1 MKLKRIT
8 TLLLSLVIGSSLA
21 GCSKTSTASKKSEND
36 KTIVFGATQVP
47 GGDLLE
53 YLKPEF
59 EKEGYKLEVTIF
71 NDYNTPNTALE
82 EGSIDANLFQH
93 RPFLEEVI
101 EKTGY
106 KLTDLVGLYES
117 PLLVYSYKIK
127 SLNDLKEKDK
137 VAIANDP
144 TNGSRALLYLQ
155 DEGIIKLKDAEFPGI
170 KDIQENPKNLEFIEA
185 EAAQLPSLLPD
196 VTCAF
201 INGNFAVAAKLDA
214 TKNAIYTPHIDGT
227 YENIVAVR
235 EEDKDSEK
243 SAVIKKILTSD
254 SSREFLKEH
263 FKGIII
269 PTF

>member
-1 MKLKRIT
+1 MKFKKIT
-8 TLLLSLVIGSSLA
+8 TLLLSLVIGASLG
-21 GCSKTSTASKKSEND
+21 GCSKTSDSSSSDD

-59 EKEGYKLEVTIF
+59 EKEGYKLEIKIF
-71 NDYNTPNTALE
+71 NDYNTPNTALA

-93 RPFLEEVI
+93 RPFLNQTI

-106 KLTDLVGLYES
+106 ELTDLVGLYES

-127 SLNDLKEKDK
+127 SLNDLKEGDQ
-137 VAIANDP
+137 VAIPNDP
-144 TNGSRALLYLQ
+144 TNGSRALEYLEE
-155 DEGIIKLKDAEFPGI
+155 EGLIKVNKDVDLPMA
-170 KDIQENPKNLEFIEA
+170 KDIIENPNNLEFVEA
-185 EAAQLPSLLPD
+185 EANQLPSLLPD

-201 INGNFAVAAKLDA
+201 INGNFAVAANLDA
-214 TKNAIYTPHIDGT
+214 NKDSIYTPNIDGT

-235 EEDKDSEK
+235 EEDKDSKK
-243 SAVIKKILTSD
+243 SQVIKKILTSD
-254 SSREFLKEH
+254 ASREFLKDT

>member
-1 MKLKRIT
+1 MKLKKLT
-8 TLLLSLVIGSSLA
+8 TLLLSLVIGASIS
-21 GCSKTSTASKKSEND
+21 GCSKTNDTAPSND

-59 EKEGYKLEVTIF
+59 EKEGYKLDIKIF
-71 NDYNTPNTALE
+71 NDYNTPNTALD

-93 RPFLEEVI
+93 RPFLNETI

-127 SLNDLKEKDK
+127 SLDDLKEGDK
-137 VAIANDP
+137 IAIANDP
-144 TNGSRALLYLQ
+144 TNGSRALAYLQ
-155 DEGIIKLKDAEFPGI
+155 EEGIIKLKDVELPTA
-170 KDIQENPKNLEFIEA
+170 KDIAENPKKLEFVEA

-201 INGNFAVAAKLDA
+201 INGNYAVAAKLDA
-214 TKNAIYTPHIDGT
+214 NKDSIYTPHIDGT
-227 YENIVAVR
+227 YENVVAVR
-235 EEDKDSEK
+235 EEDKDSDK
-243 SAVIKKILTSD
+243 SQVIKKVLSSD
-254 SSREFLKEH
+254 SSREFLKDH

>member
-1 MKLKRIT
+1 MKFKKIT
-8 TLLLSLVIGSSLA
+8 TLLLSLVIGASLA
-21 GCSKTSTASKKSEND
+21 GCSKTSGSSSSDD

-53 YLKPEF
+53 HLKPEF
-59 EKEGYKLEVTIF
+59 EKEGYKLEIKIF
-71 NDYNTPNTALE
+71 NDYNTPNTALD

-93 RPFLEEVI
+93 RPFLNQTI

-106 KLTDLVGLYES
+106 ELTDLVGLYES

-127 SLNDLKEKDK
+127 SLDDLKEGDQ
-137 VAIANDP
+137 VAIPNDP
-144 TNGSRALLYLQ
+144 TNGSRALEYLEE
-155 DEGIIKLKDAEFPGI
+155 EGLIKVNKDVELPMA
-170 KDIQENPKNLEFIEA
+170 KDIVENPKKLEFVEA
-185 EAAQLPSLLPD
+185 EATQLPSLLPD

-201 INGNFAVAAKLDA
+201 INGNFAVAANLDA
-214 TKNAIYTPHIDGT
+214 NENAIYTPNIDGT

-243 SAVIKKILTSD
+243 SQVIKKVLTSD
-254 SSREFLKEH
+254 SSREFLKEE

>member
-1 MKLKRIT
+1 MKFKRIT

-21 GCSKTSTASKKSEND
+21 GCSNTSADKEKEID

-93 RPFLEEVI
+93 RPFLEEVV

-117 PLLVYSYKIK
+117 PLLAYSYKIK
-127 SLNDLKEKDK
+127 SLDDLKSKDK
-137 VAIANDP
+137 VAVPNDP

-170 KDIQENPKNLEFIEA
+170 KDIQENPKNLDFIEA
-185 EAAQLPSLLPD
+185 EATQLPSLLPD

-214 TKNAIYTPHIDGT
+214 TKYSIYTPHIDGT

-235 EEDKDSEK
+235 EEDKNNEK

-254 SSREFLKEH
+254 TCKTFLNEH